1 MAKGSWMGV
10 YGRDWSWIGM
20 GSWGLGWCR
29 GKGKQVCL
37 VVDWVLVRLVRNAV
51 SESSVSGVWS
61 LNLPASRLFS
71 WCAWWALLPSPAF
84 FPALLGCCFG
94 LSSGV
99 GLASFPWIPWS
110 YEVPSRGSECPAVF
124 GVLGCCR
131 SCRACPSLL
140 PWIASWTVVGCFL
153 WCFLGCL
160 GLGLLSGSGT
170 KDRSLV
176 NGGWMEGRGKKKG
189 VRTGFEAVGFGGH
202 GNSRN
207 GCVGAVDLRFVWLVF
222 GV

>member
-1 MAKGSWMGV
+1 VCPCFPGLDASPLALRFSLGLTSW
-10 YGRDWSWIGM
+10 WIP
-20 GSWGLGWCR
+20 W
-29 GKGKQVCL
+29 QCL
-37 VVDWVLVRLVRNAV
+37 VASL
-51 SESSVSGVWS
+51 SSVVF
-61 LNLPASRLFS
+61 LV
-71 WCAWWALLPSPAF
+71 
-84 FPALLGCCFG
+84 LLGCCFG

-140 PWIASWTVVGCFL
+140 PWIASWTVVWCFL

-170 KDRSLV
+170 KDRLSRGERCGLGGLV
-176 NGGWMEGRGKKKG
+176 EGTVLWSG
-189 VRTGFEAVGFGGH
+189 
-202 GNSRN
+202 
-207 GCVGAVDLRFVWLVF
+207 VF
-222 GV
+222 GLGCGVTSRSVDGTRNDGLLGLG